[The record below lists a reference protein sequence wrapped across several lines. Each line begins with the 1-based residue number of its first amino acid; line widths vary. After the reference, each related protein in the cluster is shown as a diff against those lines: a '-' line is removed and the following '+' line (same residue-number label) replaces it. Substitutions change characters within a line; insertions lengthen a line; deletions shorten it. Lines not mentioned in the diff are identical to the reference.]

1 MKHTEEV
8 DQQVQ
13 VRQKLIVIKNIKEVV
28 VMLKLHQQLLV
39 DFLQNI
45 IDLVFLV

>member
-28 VMLKLHQQLLV
+28 VMLKLHHQLLV